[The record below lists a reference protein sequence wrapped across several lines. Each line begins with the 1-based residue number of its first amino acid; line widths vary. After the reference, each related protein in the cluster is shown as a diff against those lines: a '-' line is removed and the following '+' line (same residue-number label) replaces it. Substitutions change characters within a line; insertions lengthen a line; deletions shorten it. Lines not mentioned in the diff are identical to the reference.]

1 MSLQQR
7 IYDTALASLVL
18 TGLMAGPV
26 FAYQGDSG
34 KPSDR
39 NDLGAILEKLPPE
52 TRDRIRQEFERI
64 REDANRMRRE
74 ALEQGERVKAEA
86 GDKAR
91 QLRREAEAQLE
102 RMRDELNQQREFAE
116 ANRQKDQPKV
126 ERRPDEPQVSVSREV
141 RVEVR
146 KDGDSKPQIQ
156 IFKDGKPVSAGEF
169 QFEVNADHLNHDA
182 QQMDLS
188 KLPPEKREVIEKA
201 RAELKEAEA
210 RLRKAAENLAKAE
223 GREKGSVMIFRA
235 DGPAGAVFMGKP
247 GADGMPEIQLR
258 GIPGDRLPRM
268 VLPPRAMGDRMP
280 RPPVGTPGPE
290 LKNEFPKQKR
300 HWTRFS
306 TSSKNFARNQTMTT
320 TMMMMMTTRIIM
332 KKRKTKSVVDPT
344 LF

>member
-7 IYDTALASLVL
+7 IYETALASLVL
-18 TGLMAGPV
+18 TGLTTGSV
-26 FAYQGDSG
+26 LGYQRDSG

-74 ALEQGERVKAEA
+74 ALEQGKRIQAEA
-86 GDKAR
+86 SEKAR
-91 QLRREAEAQLE
+91 ELQREAEVQLE
-102 RMRDELNQQREFAE
+102 RMR
-116 ANRQKDQPKV
+116 RQTDQPKV
-126 ERRPDEPQVSVSREV
+126 ESRPDEPQVSVSREV

-146 KDGDSKPQIQ
+146 KDGDNKPQIQ

-169 QFEVNADHLNHDA
+169 QFEVKADHAGHDA
-182 QQMDLS
+182 QHLDLS

-223 GREKGSVMIFRA
+223 GREKGNVMIFRA
-235 DGPAGAVFMGKP
+235 DGPGALIMGKP
-247 GADGMPEIQLR
+247 GAEGLPEIQLR

-268 VLPPRAMGDRMP
+268 PLPPGAMRDRLP
-280 RPPVGTPGPE
+280 RPPVPPADAPGPE
-290 LKNEFPKQKR
+290 LEKRVSKAEKALDEILNELKKLR
-300 HWTRFS
+300 DESDDDDDEEEDHHE
-306 TSSKNFARNQTMTT
+306 KEKA
-320 TMMMMMTTRIIM
+320 
-332 KKRKTKSVVDPT
+332 KKRR
-344 LF
+344 

>member
-18 TGLMAGPV
+18 TGLTTGSV

-39 NDLGAILEKLPPE
+39 NDLGAILDKLPPE
-52 TRDRIRQEFERI
+52 TRDRIRQEIERI
-64 REDANRMRRE
+64 REDANRMKRE
-74 ALEQGERVKAEA
+74 ALEQSERIQAEA
-86 GDKAR
+86 GEKAR
-91 QLRREAEAQLE
+91 ALRREAEAQLE
-102 RMRDELNQQREFAE
+102 RMR
-116 ANRQKDQPKV
+116 RQKDQPKD
-126 ERRPDEPQVSVSREV
+126 ESRPDEPKVSVSREV

-169 QFEVNADHLNHDA
+169 QVDIKDNLAGHDA
-182 QQMDLS
+182 QHLDLS

-235 DGPAGAVFMGKP
+235 DGPGAVIMGKP
-247 GADGMPEIQLR
+247 GAEGMPEIQLR

-268 VLPPRAMGDRMP
+268 PLPPGAMRDRLP
-280 RPPVGTPGPE
+280 RPPVPPAGAPGPE
-290 LKNEFPKQKR
+290 LEKRVSKAEKALDEILNELKKLREESDDDDDDDDDKDHHQKE
-300 HWTRFS
+300 
-306 TSSKNFARNQTMTT
+306 KG
-320 TMMMMMTTRIIM
+320 
-332 KKRKTKSVVDPT
+332 KKRR
-344 LF
+344 